1 MKVVYNWLKDFVD
14 ATAPPEELASRL
26 ALAGTNIGSLENGP
40 HGAVIDAEIGSNRP
54 DCLGH
59 YGIAREVAEAIGT
72 VRTDFRVDDR
82 AVRAVFETSD
92 IRSGKREPRGEFL
105 RRRGGVDKVLQPV
118 VDDFHGVTREW

>member
-1 MKVVYNWLKDFVD
+1 MLERQLVDGGDF
-14 ATAPPEELASRL
+14 
-26 ALAGTNIGSLENGP
+26 
-40 HGAVIDAEIGSNRP
+40 
-54 DCLGH
+54 
-59 YGIAREVAEAIGT
+59 ARDSVVAEAIGT

>member
-1 MKVVYNWLKDFVD
+1 MLRLDVLERQLVDGGDF
-14 ATAPPEELASRL
+14 
-26 ALAGTNIGSLENGP
+26 
-40 HGAVIDAEIGSNRP
+40 
-54 DCLGH
+54 
-59 YGIAREVAEAIGT
+59 ARDSVVAEAIGT

-118 VDDFHGVTREW
+118 VDATAPPEELASRSEEHTSELQSHSDLVCR